1 MKKKKCLSCQD
12 LTAFVL
18 KLKCGDKRRQK
29 DKSHIRDISIQNV
42 EVNGGDDDVE
52 VEGEDG

>member
-29 DKSHIRDISIQNV
+29 DKSHIGDISIQNV
-42 EVNGGDDDVE
+42 ELNGGDDDVE